1 MVQIVK
7 YVVRYF
13 RNNAEISKI
22 RKDKGK
28 VIFGKNILVQN
39 GRCICI
45 DKGSVIG
52 DNSKL
57 LCTVGY
63 NGELFDIQP
72 QLHIGKNFHS
82 TRNLTIQCAR
92 KVIIGDNVLCASN
105 VFVIDYNH
113 GTNPMSENYLDNDL
127 EISEGV
133 NIKDGVWI
141 GNNVIILGNVTIG
154 EKAIIAAGAV
164 VTHGVPPYTIVAGN
178 PARIIKVYNHN
189 LGEWTKVN
197 DKIIK

>member
-1 MVQIVK
+1 MVRMLNGIVSF
-7 YVVRYF
+7 F
-13 RNNAEISKI
+13 RNNTEISKI
-22 RKDKGK
+22 KKDERK
-28 VIFGKNILVQN
+28 VILGKNILVQN

-57 LCTVGY
+57 LCTVEY
-63 NGELFDIQP
+63 NGKLFDIQP

-82 TRNLTIQCAR
+82 TRDLTIQCAR
-92 KVIIGDNVLCASN
+92 KIIIGDNVLCASN
-105 VFVIDYNH
+105 VFLIDYNH
-113 GTNPMSENYLDNDL
+113 GTNPMCENYLDNAL
-127 EISEGV
+127 EISEGI

-164 VTHGVPPYTIVAGN
+164 VTHSVPPYTIVAGN
-178 PARIIKVYNHN
+178 PARIIKVYNHS
-189 LGEWTKVN
+189 LGEWKKVN
-197 DKIIK
+197 D

>member
-1 MVQIVK
+1 MVRMLKTIV
-7 YVVRYF
+7 RCF
-13 RNNAEISKI
+13 RNNTEISKI
-22 RKDKGK
+22 KKDERK

-39 GRCICI
+39 GKCICI

-57 LCTVGY
+57 LCTVEY
-63 NGELFDIQP
+63 NGKLFDIQP

-82 TRNLTIQCAR
+82 TRDLTIQCAR

-105 VFVIDYNH
+105 VFMIDYNH
-113 GTNPMSENYLDNDL
+113 GTNPMCENYLDNAL
-127 EISEGV
+127 EISEGI

-164 VTHGVPPYTIVAGN
+164 VTHSVPPYTIVAGN
-178 PARIIKVYNHN
+178 PAHIIKVYNHS
-189 LGEWTKVN
+189 LGEWTRVN
-197 DKIIK
+197 D

>member
-1 MVQIVK
+1 MAHFFLSKWIS
-7 YVVRYF
+7 F
-13 RNNAEISKI
+13 FLTNA
-22 RKDKGK
+22 
-28 VIFGKNILVQN
+28 
-39 GRCICI
+39 
-45 DKGSVIG
+45 
-52 DNSKL
+52 
-57 LCTVGY
+57 
-63 NGELFDIQP
+63 
-72 QLHIGKNFHS
+72 
-82 TRNLTIQCAR
+82 
-92 KVIIGDNVLCASN
+92 VIIGDNVLCASN

-141 GNNVIILGNVTIG
+141 GNNVIILGNVTIA

>member
-1 MVQIVK
+1 MVRMLNGIVSF
-7 YVVRYF
+7 F
-13 RNNAEISKI
+13 RNNTEISKI
-22 RKDKGK
+22 KKDERK
-28 VIFGKNILVQN
+28 VILGKNILVQN

-57 LCTVGY
+57 LCTVEY
-63 NGELFDIQP
+63 NGKLFDIQP

-82 TRNLTIQCAR
+82 TRDLTIQCAR

-105 VFVIDYNH
+105 VFLIDYNH
-113 GTNPMSENYLDNDL
+113 GTNPMCENYLDNAL
-127 EISEGV
+127 EISEGI

-164 VTHGVPPYTIVAGN
+164 VTHSVPPYTIVAGN
-178 PARIIKVYNHN
+178 PARIIKVYNPS
-189 LGEWTKVN
+189 LGEWKRVN
-197 DKIIK
+197 D

>member
-1 MVQIVK
+1 MIQIIKNVISF
-7 YVVRYF
+7 F
-13 RNNAEISKI
+13 RNSAEKSKI
-22 RKDKGK
+22 KKDEGK
-28 VIFGKNILVQN
+28 VILGRNIRVQN

-57 LCTVGY
+57 LCTVEY
-63 NGELFDIQP
+63 NSESFDIQP
-72 QLHIGKNFHS
+72 KLYIGKNFHS
-82 TRNLTIQCAR
+82 TRDLTIQCAR

-113 GTNPMSENYLDNDL
+113 GMNPMSENYLDNDL

-133 NIKDGVWI
+133 IIKDGVWI

-154 EKAIIAAGAV
+154 EKSIIAAGAV
-164 VTHGVPPYTIVAGN
+164 VTHSVPPYTIVAGN
-178 PARIIKVYNHN
+178 PAHIIKIYNHN

-197 DKIIK
+197 D

>member
-1 MVQIVK
+1 MVRILNNIVSF
-7 YVVRYF
+7 F
-13 RNNAEISKI
+13 RNNTEISKI
-22 RKDKGK
+22 KKDERK
-28 VIFGKNILVQN
+28 VILGKNMQVQN
-39 GRCICI
+39 GKCICI

-57 LCTVGY
+57 LCTVEY
-63 NGELFDIQP
+63 NSKLLDIQP

-82 TRNLTIQCAR
+82 TRDLTIQCAR

-105 VFVIDYNH
+105 VFLIDYNH
-113 GTNPMSENYLDNDL
+113 GTNPMCENYLDNAL
-127 EISEGV
+127 EISEGI

-164 VTHGVPPYTIVAGN
+164 VTHSVPPYTIVAGN
-178 PARIIKVYNHN
+178 PARIIKVYNHS
-189 LGEWTKVN
+189 LGEWNRVN
-197 DKIIK
+197 D

>member
-1 MVQIVK
+1 MVRMLNNIVSF
-7 YVVRYF
+7 F
-13 RNNAEISKI
+13 RNNTEISKI
-22 RKDKGK
+22 KKDERK
-28 VIFGKNILVQN
+28 VILGKNILVQN
-39 GRCICI
+39 GKCICI

-57 LCTVGY
+57 LCTVEY
-63 NGELFDIQP
+63 NNKLLDIQP

-82 TRNLTIQCAR
+82 TRDLTIQCAR

-105 VFVIDYNH
+105 VFLIDYNH
-113 GTNPMSENYLDNDL
+113 GTNPMCENYLDNAL
-127 EISEGV
+127 EISEGI

-164 VTHGVPPYTIVAGN
+164 VTHSVPPYTIVAGN
-178 PARIIKVYNHN
+178 PARIIKVYNHS
-189 LGEWTKVN
+189 LGEWNRVN
-197 DKIIK
+197 D

>member
-1 MVQIVK
+1 MVRMLKTIV
-7 YVVRYF
+7 RCF
-13 RNNAEISKI
+13 RNNTEISKI
-22 RKDKGK
+22 KKDERK

-39 GRCICI
+39 GKCICI

-57 LCTVGY
+57 LCTVEY
-63 NGELFDIQP
+63 NGKLFDIQP

-82 TRNLTIQCAR
+82 TRDLTIQCAR

-105 VFVIDYNH
+105 VFMIDYNH
-113 GTNPMSENYLDNDL
+113 GTNPMCENYLDNAL
-127 EISEGV
+127 EISEGI

-164 VTHGVPPYTIVAGN
+164 VTHSVSPYTIVAGN
-178 PARIIKVYNHN
+178 PAHIIKVYNHS
-189 LGEWTKVN
+189 LGEGTRVN
-197 DKIIK
+197 D

>member
-1 MVQIVK
+1 MVRMLNGIVSF
-7 YVVRYF
+7 F
-13 RNNAEISKI
+13 RNNTEISKI
-22 RKDKGK
+22 KKDERK
-28 VIFGKNILVQN
+28 VILGKNILVQN

-57 LCTVGY
+57 LCTVEY
-63 NGELFDIQP
+63 NGKLFDIQP

-82 TRNLTIQCAR
+82 TRDLTIQCAR

-105 VFVIDYNH
+105 VFLIDYNH
-113 GTNPMSENYLDNDL
+113 GTNPMCENYLDNAL
-127 EISEGV
+127 EISEGI

-164 VTHGVPPYTIVAGN
+164 VTHSVPPYTIVAGN
-178 PARIIKVYNHN
+178 PARIIKVYNHS
-189 LGEWTKVN
+189 LGEWKRVN
-197 DKIIK
+197 D